1 MRQPSL
7 ALLRL
12 MRLSSPALPVGAYA
26 YSQGMESAVAIEW
39 VTDRDTAAQ
48 WIEGVMTAMLTPVDM
63 AALWRLAQARQQ
75 GDLDGFWHWNRWLL
89 ASRETSELHFED
101 VQLGAALWRILQNLE
116 RLEGLSLPVEG
127 ISFAAAFA
135 LAGIDWQIEAED
147 LLLGYGW
154 SWLENQVAA
163 ATKLV
168 PLGQT
173 AAQWIIEQLHPVI
186 ADCAK
191 TAMQLGDS
199 AMGASL
205 PGLAF
210 LSATHETLYTRL
222 FRS

>member
-1 MRQPSL
+1 MSTPSL

-12 MRLSSPALPVGAYA
+12 LRLSSPALPVGAYA
-26 YSQGMESAVAIEW
+26 YSQGMESAVAIDY
-39 VTDRDTAAQ
+39 VHDANSAAA
-48 WIEGVMTAMLTPVDM
+48 WIESILKHMLTPVDL
-63 AALWRLAQARQQ
+63 AALARLAVARQNN
-75 GDLDGFWHWNRWLL
+75 DMASFWRWNDWLL
-89 ASRETSELHFED
+89 ASRETLELHFED
-101 VQLGAALWRILQNLE
+101 TQMGAALWRILHNLD
-116 RLEGLSLPVEG
+116 RLDGLQLPSEG

-135 LAGIDWQIEAED
+135 LAGMGWQIAPRE

-173 AAQWIIEQLHPVI
+173 AAQGILETLHPYI
-186 ADCAK
+186 AEGAER
-191 TAMQLGDS
+191 AMVMKDEE
-199 AMGASL
+199 MGASL

>member
-1 MRQPSL
+1 MSTPSL

-12 MRLSSPALPVGAYA
+12 MRLASPALPVGAYA
-26 YSQGMESAVAIEW
+26 YSQGMESAVAVEY
-39 VTDRDTAAQ
+39 VHDAKSAAE
-48 WIEGVMTAMLTPVDM
+48 WIESILTQMLTPVDLT
-63 AALWRLAQARQQ
+63 ALWRLALARES
-75 GDLDGFWHWNRWLL
+75 GDVTQFWYWNDWLL
-89 ASRETSELHFED
+89 ASRETQELHFED
-101 VQLGAALWRILQNLE
+101 TQMGAALWRILLNLD
-116 RLEGLSLPVEG
+116 RLQGLSLPTEG

-135 LAGIDWQIEAED
+135 LAGVGWQIAPQD

-173 AAQWIIEQLHPVI
+173 AAQGIIETLHPSI
-186 ADCAK
+186 AICAER
-191 TAMQLGDS
+191 AMVMKEEE
-199 AMGASL
+199 MGASL